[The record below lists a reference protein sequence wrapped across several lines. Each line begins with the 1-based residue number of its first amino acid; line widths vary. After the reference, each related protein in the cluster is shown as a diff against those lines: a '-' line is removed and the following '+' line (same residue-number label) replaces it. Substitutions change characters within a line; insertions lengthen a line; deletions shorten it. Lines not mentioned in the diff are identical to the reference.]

1 MKWTTQTHVNC
12 YRNPL
17 GEFGFS
23 QGAKNTTAYMV
34 YQTLIQKSSAKH
46 LAPRRIFPKVF
57 RRSRFWT
64 SFLSISQNFFDSCAN
79 SNRKN
84 NKINLCN
91 KRVKTRA

>member
-34 YQTLIQKSSAKH
+34 SQTLIQKSYAKH
-46 LAPRRIFPKVF
+46 LAPRRFSQKSFVDLDFGHHSCPFLKIFSTLVQIRIEKI
-57 RRSRFWT
+57 T
-64 SFLSISQNFFDSCAN
+64 KLFD
-79 SNRKN
+79 R
-84 NKINLCN
+84 
-91 KRVKTRA
+91 